1 MSKSS
6 MEYYFEF
13 PASRGLQGNTLILL
27 MNVPGRTLSRVLA
40 SDNYGHTL
48 ERSQRELNKSRVKK
62 FYEYLVT
69 AAKNKEPFIIPP
81 LVGNCASHVEFEEF
95 GNTNVGVVRFPMD
108 AEIKLFDG
116 QHRGAGITMFWFNKQ
131 DTRAVFTDIRAEEH
145 ELCDGRRLVISP
157 DLIADFRSLPFAD
170 SSFPVVVFDP
180 PHLERV
186 GQSAWMGKKYGRL
199 NKKTWRSDL
208 RAGFKEAFR
217 VLWPRGVL
225 IFKWNETQIP
235 VSQILALTDVK
246 PAIGQRTGK
255 NDKTHWI
262 IFVKD

>member
-1 MSKSS
+1 MA
-6 MEYYFEF
+6 EQTILDVCCG
-13 PASRGLQGNTLILL
+13 SR
-27 MNVPGRTLSRVLA
+27 
-40 SDNYGHTL
+40 
-48 ERSQRELNKSRVKK
+48 
-62 FYEYLVT
+62 
-69 AAKNKEPFIIPP
+69 
-81 LVGNCASHVEFEEF
+81 
-95 GNTNVGVVRFPMD
+95 
-108 AEIKLFDG
+108 
-116 QHRGAGITMFWFNKQ
+116 MFWFNKQ

-157 DLIADFRSLPFAD
+157 DLIADFRSLPFSD

-199 NKKTWRSDL
+199 NKKTWRTDL

-217 VLWPRGVL
+217 VLWPHGVL